1 MNIIFMAHSGVR
13 WLILLVAVIAVVKF
27 ASGWRRGG
35 AFTSLDR
42 GLSTGFSGLMDLQ
55 ALLGLIVLFGLS
67 SGGFPAYRL
76 EHGVTMILAVIVGHL
91 PARWKKAAP
100 ALRFRNSLLCIVGA
114 LLLVLA
120 GIARLPGGFTR

>member
-1 MNIIFMAHSGVR
+1 MNIILMAHSGVR

-27 ASGWRRGG
+27 AIGWRRGG
-35 AFTSLDR
+35 EFTKVDS
-42 GLSTGFSGLMDLQ
+42 GLSAGFSGLMDLQ
-55 ALLGLIVLFGLS
+55 ALLGLIVLFGLG
-67 SGGFPAYRL
+67 GGFPAYRL
-76 EHGVTMILAVIVGHL
+76 EHAVTMILAVIVGHL

>member
-1 MNIIFMAHSGVR
+1 MVFVLTLHSIVR
-13 WLILLVAVIAVVKF
+13 WLILLVAIIAVVKF
-27 ASGWRRGG
+27 AIGWRRGSE
-35 AFTSLDR
+35 FTKMDN
-42 GLSTGFSGLMDLQ
+42 GLSAGFSGLMDLQ

-76 EHGVTMILAVIVGHL
+76 EHGITMLLAVVVGHL
-91 PARWKKAAP
+91 PARWKKALP